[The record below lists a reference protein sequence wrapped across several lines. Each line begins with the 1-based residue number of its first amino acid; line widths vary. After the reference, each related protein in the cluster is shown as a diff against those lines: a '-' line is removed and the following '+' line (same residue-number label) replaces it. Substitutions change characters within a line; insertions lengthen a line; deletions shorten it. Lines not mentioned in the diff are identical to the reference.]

1 MIGTLRFL
9 RVGGVMVGVLTS
21 SPVDREFDPRS
32 SQTNDNKIGI
42 CCFSSKQAA
51 LRKKNKAR
59 NQDNMSECGDM
70 STSGLLL
77 Q

>member
-1 MIGTLRFL
+1 
-9 RVGGVMVGVLTS
+9 MVGVLTS
-21 SPVDREFDPRS
+21 SPVDRGFDPRS
-32 SQTNDNKIGI
+32 SQANDNKIGI
-42 CCFSSKQAA
+42 SCFSSKQAV

>member
-21 SPVDREFDPRS
+21 SPVDRGFDPRS

-42 CCFSSKQAA
+42 SYFSSKQAA